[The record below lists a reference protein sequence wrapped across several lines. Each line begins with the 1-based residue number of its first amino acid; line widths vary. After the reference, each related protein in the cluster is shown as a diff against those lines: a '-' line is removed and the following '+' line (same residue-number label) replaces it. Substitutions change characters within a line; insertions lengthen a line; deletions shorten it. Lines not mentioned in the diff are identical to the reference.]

1 MWRRVLT
8 DISVNRLHGILR
20 TWHHHLHVH
29 ERRAADSDQRLRE
42 LSRTVTSGVGVQ
54 LHDVPRCLARG
65 DRWKRSI
72 AAGSCHRAARCDVSG
87 VQWKSRAEIPDSVRL
102 GGQQPRSRMTTR
114 KERSM
119 WRCVERL
126 VGCSL
131 AVVAT
136 VSVASAQ
143 EAGAEERVAVSL
155 DRAVAVAAA
164 GATFD
169 ETQTS
174 PPPRAFEYS
183 DAYR

>member
-1 MWRRVLT
+1 
-8 DISVNRLHGILR
+8 
-20 TWHHHLHVH
+20 
-29 ERRAADSDQRLRE
+29 
-42 LSRTVTSGVGVQ
+42 
-54 LHDVPRCLARG
+54 
-65 DRWKRSI
+65 
-72 AAGSCHRAARCDVSG
+72 
-87 VQWKSRAEIPDSVRL
+87 
-102 GGQQPRSRMTTR
+102 
-114 KERSM
+114 M

-169 ETQTS
+169 ETQTLGV
-174 PPPRAFEYS
+174 YS
-183 DAYR
+183 YLSRDSNGNIYFTAESEDSYVEKITGCP